1 VATAIAINANVFGL
15 GRGRWAIGSVNNL
28 VAHHKPMFVNGL
40 GGQTNGDAIAT
51 FQRLTEINIG
61 MDNRYH

>member
-1 VATAIAINANVFGL
+1 VATAIAINANMFGL
-15 GRGRWAIGSVNNL
+15 GRGRWAIESVNNL
-28 VAHHKPMFVNGL
+28 ITHQKPMLINRL